1 MGFVHTLLVRCG
13 AMAVSARSAKKNSST
28 ASCEAGLLVDMR
40 SGGRAVTG
48 SFYYKGD
55 RLVTGW
61 HRHDLDEIEYALQ
74 GAVEVETVVAR
85 YFLPPQQAAWIPA
98 GLDHD
103 TTINTAVRSISVLFE
118 PGLVSDPGDRAH
130 ILAVGPLIR
139 EMMAYALRWPIGR
152 SDSDPAADG
161 SSGPWPVSSA
171 RL

>member
-40 SGGRAVTG
+40 SGGRAVAG
-48 SFYYKGD
+48 SFYYEGD

-103 TTINTAVRSISVLFE
+103 TTINTAFGASRCSSN
-118 PGLVSDPGDRAH
+118 PGWSP
-130 ILAVGPLIR
+130 ILGIGLAF
-139 EMMAYALRWPIGR
+139 WP
-152 SDSDPAADG
+152 
-161 SSGPWPVSSA
+161 
-171 RL
+171 